1 MVRSENCWGAG
12 ILNIH
17 YYGGFERLVLFHH
30 GWCTRLQWS
39 NCERVRWGGWAGFF
53 INLVY
58 IFTKI
63 VGLGGWGGGV
73 QPPQPPVNSNP
84 ARLSDT
90 HASHLSRK
98 WYRPRSAD
106 HRLEYLVGSHG
117 RTRLMDCA
125 HAIRD
130 SLHRRR
136 PSLFRNRYVVEL
148 NGNPVRGSQ
157 QLPSIFIIAAIINII
172 IIIISIN
179 F

>member
-1 MVRSENCWGAG
+1 MKTAEGLEFR
-12 ILNIH
+12 I
-17 YYGGFERLVLFHH
+17 YDGFERLVLFHH
-30 GWCTRLQWS
+30 GWCT
-39 NCERVRWGGWAGFF
+39 
-53 INLVY
+53 
-58 IFTKI
+58 
-63 VGLGGWGGGV
+63 
-73 QPPQPPVNSNP
+73 
-84 ARLSDT
+84 RLSDT

-157 QLPSIFIIAAIINII
+157 QLPSIFIIAAIINNNNIII